1 MQIEMKTRRP
11 HEQPQPAEAL
21 RPMPHGH
28 DCHDQVRAIISYRD
42 RTMNPPLYVTVTA
55 MIAPA
60 LFLTATGSLIIST
73 ANRMGRIIDRIR
85 KLIELGDQIALAP
98 TAFDFADARL
108 AHIELL
114 IDQLQA
120 RNRRIQRAV
129 TALYLAFGA
138 FVGTSITIAVDSFT
152 GGHLVGV
159 PTGFAVV
166 GVGLLFVAS
175 MNLVLE
181 ARTAL
186 RTNQLEVEFYHELA
200 ARRREQA
207 RAKG

>member
-1 MQIEMKTRRP
+1 
-11 HEQPQPAEAL
+11 
-21 RPMPHGH
+21 
-28 DCHDQVRAIISYRD
+28 
-42 RTMNPPLYVTVTA
+42 MNPPLYGTVTA

-85 KLIELGDQIALAP
+85 KLIDLGNQIAQNPA
-98 TAFDFADARL
+98 AVDFPDARL
-108 AHIELL
+108 AHVELQIEYLR
-114 IDQLQA
+114 A
-120 RNRRIQRAV
+120 RNRRVLWAV
-129 TALYLAFGA
+129 TELYLAFGS
-138 FVGTSITIAVDSFT
+138 FVGTSIVIAVDSFT

-159 PTGFAVV
+159 PTALAVV
-166 GVGLLFVAS
+166 GVGLLFAAS

-186 RTNQLEVEFYHELA
+186 RTNHLEVEFYHELA

-207 RAKG
+207 RMK